1 MVFSS
6 PRLASALRQA
16 GWRPQ
21 GAGVQVESYSN
32 EVWLFDDV
40 AVRMCWRGD
49 RQRLIREAAVLRAL
63 AGRLA
68 CPEVL
73 AVGGDGEL
81 SWMLTRRLAGQSLH
95 SAWPHL
101 DRRARQAAVEA
112 LGHLLGTLHQTPFD
126 DATRDLLMR
135 RDVPADDTIDEIVGA
150 DLNPLPVAR
159 ALRLVPAVRELPL
172 VDPDVID
179 AAQALLI
186 RLPDPLAVPRAGTIV
201 HGDAHFDNV
210 LWHEN
215 GSITLLDFECVR
227 LGPADL
233 ELEAFVKFDYELAAE
248 EADLYRDVPV
258 WLSNAYPGLFAHPQL
273 KERLLLYELAFCL
286 RHLLLWPPPASSA
299 SLPHGHPYRRLA
311 AAVAGAPPSTAWLAV
326 MRTQ

>member
-1 MVFSS
+1 V
-6 PRLASALRQA
+6 ALREA
-16 GWRPQ
+16 GWIPQ

-40 AVRMCWRGD
+40 VDRICWRGD

-73 AVGGDGEL
+73 AAGGDGEL

-95 SAWPHL
+95 SAWPNL
-101 DRRARQAAVEA
+101 DRRARQAAVEK
-112 LGHLLGTLHQTPFD
+112 LGHLLGALHEAPFD
-126 DATRDLLMR
+126 VTTRDLLR
-135 RDVPADDTIDEIVGA
+135 RRNASTDDAPDAIVGA
-150 DLNPLPVAR
+150 DLNPLPVSR
-159 ALRLVPAVRELPL
+159 TLRLVPAVRRLPF

-179 AAQALLI
+179 AAQALLL
-186 RLPDPLAVPRAGTIV
+186 RLPDPLAVSQVGTVV

-210 LWHEN
+210 LWGAD

-233 ELEAFVKFDYELAAE
+233 ELEAFVKFDYELDPAE
-248 EADLYRDVPV
+248 AELYRDVPV
-258 WLSNAYPGLFAHPQL
+258 WLSHAYPGLFAHPRLEQ
-273 KERLLLYELAFCL
+273 RLLLYELAFCL
-286 RHLLLWPPPASSA
+286 RHLLLWPPAAGDP
-299 SLPHGHPYRRLA
+299 LPHGHPYRRLTS
-311 AAVAGAPPSTAWLAV
+311 AVSGVPPSQAWLSRHA
-326 MRTQ
+326 RSTSFLR